1 MELSKTALTIY
12 GINHQKPNNM
22 KKIITICVSFIL
34 FLWLVMFMSSC
45 TPVRI
50 VETTTTD
57 STGKQ
62 IKIKTKYYQQT
73 DGYSVPDARINVVT
87 SPIFYSGIYYP
98 FMAPRI
104 AVPTIPRHYYE
115 PTYRPTYR
123 RH

>member
-1 MELSKTALTIY
+1 
-12 GINHQKPNNM
+12 M

-73 DGYSVPDARINVVT
+73 DGYSVTKYYQQTDGYSVPEARINVVT

-104 AVPTIPRHYYE
+104 AVPTIPRRYYE